1 MPPIAQD
8 LAYLLSATLFV
19 WGLKRLGSPA
29 TARSGNALAAGAM
42 LLAVVVTLLDRE
54 IVSWG
59 GLAAALA
66 AGIVIGALLARLVKM
81 TDMPQLVGIFNGL
94 GGGASALIASAELTR
109 AVGWDSNVGV
119 PVTPDLGAAGTISVA
134 VGVLVGTVTFS
145 GSFVAFGKLQG
156 FITGRPVTWPL
167 QKSLNLLL
175 FVAAV
180 GLSLAMVLA
189 MAGVA
194 WGGEAPGGS
203 GAFAFDAPLLSLAIL
218 AGVAFVLGVFL
229 VLPIGGADM
238 PVVISLLNSYSG
250 LAASAAGFVLGNP
263 LLIIA
268 GALVGASGLIL
279 TQLMCRAMN
288 RSLANVAFGAFGG
301 GGTAVGAGDGD
312 RSARSTN
319 PEDAALLLAYAQ
331 SVMVVPGYGLAVAQA
346 QHETRKLMD
355 LLRERDV
362 QVRFAIHPV
371 AGRMPG
377 HMNVLLAEADIP
389 YDLLLDLD
397 DANPEFARTD
407 VVIVVG
413 ANDVVNPLARDPGSA
428 IAGMPILDVD
438 RAAKVLMIKRSLSPG
453 FAGIDNPLFYEEN
466 TLMLFMDAK
475 EALSQLA
482 REVKEV

>member
-1 MPPIAQD
+1 VPPIAQD
-8 LAYLLSATLFV
+8 LVYLVSAALFV

-42 LLAVVVTLLDRE
+42 LLAVAVTLLDRG

-66 AGIVIGALLARLVKM
+66 AGTVIGALLARLVRM

-94 GGGASALIASAELTR
+94 GGGASALIASAELIR
-109 AVGWDSNVGV
+109 AVPSDPTVAV
-119 PVTPDLGAAGTISVA
+119 PALGAVGALSVA

-167 QKSLNLLL
+167 QKSLNLIL
-175 FVAAV
+175 FLAAI
-180 GLSLAMVLA
+180 GLSVTLILA
-189 MAGVA
+189 MAGTA
-194 WGGEAPGGS
+194 GEAPVAGGTL
-203 GAFAFDAPLLSLAIL
+203 AFGFGAPLMSLAIL

-301 GGTAVGAGDGD
+301 GGTSVGAGDGD
-312 RSARSTN
+312 RSARTTN
-319 PEDAALLLAYAQ
+319 PQDAALLLAYAQ

-346 QHETRKLMD
+346 QHEVRKLMD
-355 LLRERDV
+355 LLRARDV
-362 QVRFAIHPV
+362 QVRFAVHPV

-377 HMNVLLAEADIP
+377 HMNVLLAEADVP

-413 ANDVVNPLARDPGSA
+413 ANDVVNPLARDPASA

-438 RAAKVLMIKRSLSPG
+438 RAQKVLMIKRSLSPG

-482 REVKEV
+482 REVKDV